1 MILFDNKIK
10 RIIFVSLI
18 SSVFL
23 SFILDP
29 QLFPDSQGY
38 IDYHSLRSFGYPL
51 FINLLQKNL
60 FLVVLVQLFLAHI
73 SSVFFIL
80 ELKKKFKLNNLSSL
94 LIFLILI
101 VISLKISLSILT
113 GSLAFSLYL
122 FSLIFL
128 IKFLDKMDFKNFII
142 SFFFIFLAVCIR
154 SQIIF
159 AMLNLLTISIYLYPQ
174 KKRFL
179 FLLIPLI
186 SIILVIPKE
195 INRFSNK
202 TVNQINIPIVDQWNQ
217 LLVFPIYSSG
227 IQISQFIENKEFKN
241 LFTRIYNC
249 MKEKKITKNIAI
261 KNGQNWTEILDNN
274 YFPAKNCSNTQID
287 YLYKNYS
294 LEEKEEI
301 GKKLYFKVIY
311 ASWKLNKVQIL
322 KDYFMKASKSFKNQY
337 YALIFILFTFFLNL
351 QLLLK
356 FNKKLLFLNILCIT
370 HLSNVFLISLVAPML
385 VRYTFYTELILIL
398 ALISL
403 VINYFHVRKS

>member
-10 RIIFVSLI
+10 IITFICLI

-23 SFILDP
+23 SFISDP

-128 IKFLDKMDFKNFII
+128 IKFLDKMDLKNFII

-159 AMLNLLTISIYLYPQ
+159 AILNLLTISIYLYPQ

-202 TVNQINIPIVDQWNQ
+202 TN
-217 LLVFPIYSSG
+217 
-227 IQISQFIENKEFKN
+227 
-241 LFTRIYNC
+241 
-249 MKEKKITKNIAI
+249 
-261 KNGQNWTEILDNN
+261 
-274 YFPAKNCSNTQID
+274 
-287 YLYKNYS
+287 
-294 LEEKEEI
+294 
-301 GKKLYFKVIY
+301 
-311 ASWKLNKVQIL
+311 
-322 KDYFMKASKSFKNQY
+322 
-337 YALIFILFTFFLNL
+337 
-351 QLLLK
+351 
-356 FNKKLLFLNILCIT
+356 
-370 HLSNVFLISLVAPML
+370 
-385 VRYTFYTELILIL
+385 
-398 ALISL
+398 
-403 VINYFHVRKS
+403 